1 MAIRRTDIEI
11 ILPGVTYQEKMAISV
26 WDAYIEKVVINGD
39 IPSLISDRLCGGIKS
54 MINGYPQKFSGQLKG
69 SIENL
74 LNETEVS
81 IYKKYG
87 ITYSKLRVKRDGYY
101 LLISTKPDNSFEGPA
116 YVVQDMGLGIEEKVI
131 SLTREGDRLKTEYTS
146 ERAYINDG
154 FEFLIEC
161 SDCKAIT
168 KVEKYGL
175 SENKPYITR
184 CSQCGKIFI
193 NPYYKD
199 PVSESWEKNPPTQ
212 IVD

>member
-1 MAIRRTDIEI
+1 MAVKVYT
-11 ILPGVTYQEKMAISV
+11 PGQFYAAGGVVGEMFYQEV
-26 WDAYIEKVVINGD
+26 G
-39 IPSLISDRLCGGIKS
+39 R
-54 MINGYPQKFSGQLKG
+54 
-69 SIENL
+69 
-74 LNETEVS
+74 T
-81 IYKKYG
+81 KKY
-87 ITYSKLRVKRDGYY
+87 LRKRVGFVR
-101 LLISTKPDNSFEGPA
+101 SFEQVIKNLNDEAWRKFHYMKANVRGVDYTLVYDPE
-116 YVVQDMGLGIEEKVI
+116 DMGLGIEEKVI

>member
-1 MAIRRTDIEI
+1 
-11 ILPGVTYQEKMAISV
+11 
-26 WDAYIEKVVINGD
+26 
-39 IPSLISDRLCGGIKS
+39 

-69 SIENL
+69 NIENL

-81 IYKKYG
+81 IY
-87 ITYSKLRVKRDGYY
+87 
-101 LLISTKPDNSFEGPA
+101 
-116 YVVQDMGLGIEEKVI
+116 
-131 SLTREGDRLKTEYTS
+131 
-146 ERAYINDG
+146 
-154 FEFLIEC
+154 
-161 SDCKAIT
+161 
-168 KVEKYGL
+168 EKYGL

>member
-11 ILPGVTYQEKMAISV
+11 ILPGVTYQQKNDIPV
-26 WDAYIEKVVINGD
+26 WDAYIEKVVIDGD

-69 SIENL
+69 NIENL

-101 LLISTKPDNSFEGPA
+101 LLISTKPDKPFEGPA

>member
-1 MAIRRTDIEI
+1 MAIRRTDIDI
-11 ILPGVTYQEKMAISV
+11 IIPSATYQQKNDIPV
-26 WDAYIEKVVINGD
+26 WD
-39 IPSLISDRLCGGIKS
+39 
-54 MINGYPQKFSGQLKG
+54 
-69 SIENL
+69 
-74 LNETEVS
+74 
-81 IYKKYG
+81 
-87 ITYSKLRVKRDGYY
+87 
-101 LLISTKPDNSFEGPA
+101 A

-154 FEFLIEC
+154 FEFLIKC

>member
-1 MAIRRTDIEI
+1 MAIRRTDIDI
-11 ILPGVTYQEKMAISV
+11 IIPSATYQQKNDIPV
-26 WDAYIEKVVINGD
+26 WD
-39 IPSLISDRLCGGIKS
+39 
-54 MINGYPQKFSGQLKG
+54 
-69 SIENL
+69 
-74 LNETEVS
+74 
-81 IYKKYG
+81 
-87 ITYSKLRVKRDGYY
+87 
-101 LLISTKPDNSFEGPA
+101 A

-199 PVSESWEKNPPTQ
+199 PVSES
-212 IVD
+212 

>member
-1 MAIRRTDIEI
+1 MAIRRTDIDI
-11 ILPGVTYQEKMAISV
+11 IIPSATYQQKNDIPV
-26 WDAYIEKVVINGD
+26 WDAYIEKVVIDGD

-69 SIENL
+69 NIENL

-101 LLISTKPDNSFEGPA
+101 LLISTN
-116 YVVQDMGLGIEEKVI
+116 
-131 SLTREGDRLKTEYTS
+131 
-146 ERAYINDG
+146 
-154 FEFLIEC
+154 
-161 SDCKAIT
+161 
-168 KVEKYGL
+168 GL